1 MTGRTSLSAMSAS
14 EGLPTRTLSELSLHD
29 LRSRIQTF
37 VEIAADNGSTI
48 SFGELRTLLPST
60 IFPSDEVLQRFISMD
75 DRLSTRLASVGREV
89 AIRGREALAEDRR
102 AQRSLTVA
110 RLRQANRFVD
120 VLSRI
125 CPWIRVAGVSGSTAY
140 GGAKPSDDIDFF
152 LVTARDRLWLSL
164 LLALVTARL
173 VRTRTRS
180 STVYCFNRILDEET
194 CMGAFASTRD
204 PLFAREALN
213 LRVLRGG
220 DAYRDLLAAARWME
234 GPFPNLYRTRTEGPR
249 GTFGRR
255 SRGARPFLRGL
266 DLAVAIFLGSYL
278 VLAGLRRNK
287 RLLRQGRRRECFRT
301 VVRRG
306 FYATESVLYDELREA
321 YRRIG
326 S

>member
-1 MTGRTSLSAMSAS
+1 MAGRTSLSAMSTS
-14 EGLPTRTLSELSLHD
+14 EPLATRTVQEFSLHD

-60 IFPSDEVLQRFISMD
+60 MFPSDEVLQQFISMD
-75 DRLSTRLASVGREV
+75 ERLSTRLASVGQEV
-89 AIRGREALAEDRR
+89 AIRGRETLAEARQ
-102 AQRSLTVA
+102 AQRLLSVA
-110 RLRQANRFVD
+110 RVRQADRFLE

-152 LVTARDRLWLSL
+152 LVTAKDRLWLSL
-164 LLALVTARL
+164 FIALLTARG
-173 VRTRTRS
+173 VRMRAHS
-180 STVYCFNRILDEET
+180 STVYCFNRILDEDT
-194 CMGAFASTRD
+194 CKSAFASTRD

-220 DAYRDLLAAARWME
+220 GAYRDLLATARWME
-234 GPFPNLYRTRTEGPR
+234 QPFPDLYRTRMDAPR
-249 GTFGRR
+249 RPSEASSPR
-255 SRGARPFLRGL
+255 SRSFLNVL
-266 DLAVAIFLGSYL
+266 ETATAVFVGTYL
-278 VLAGLRRNK
+278 VLAGLRRNA
-287 RLLRQGRRRECFRT
+287 RLRREGRSKECFRT
-301 VVRRG
+301 IVRRG

-321 YRRIG
+321 YRRLG